1 MDQNIFDSLED
12 IEKRVGKLSSAQKI
26 LLITDG
32 SVTSLLDVLM
42 GHVDINTLT
51 QKFIPATKEMADNLD
66 INEGETVNYR
76 VVVIG
81 TREPLIYAVSLVP
94 IKRLNNEFKEDLIKA
109 DTPIGRIL
117 RKHNI
122 ESRREIKSVYVE
134 ESTPELSEIFGTNS
148 PMLSRTYNI
157 IHHGEV
163 LIWLKETFPYSLF
176 RE

>member
-1 MDQNIFDSLED
+1 MDQNILDSLEN
-12 IEKRVGKLSSAQKI
+12 IEGTVGKLSSTQKI

-32 SVTSLLDVLM
+32 SVTNILDVLM
-42 GHVDINTLT
+42 GHVNINTLT
-51 QKFIPATKEMADNLD
+51 QKFIPATKEMAVNLN
-66 INEGETVNYR
+66 INEGQTVNYR

-81 TREPLIYAVSLVP
+81 TKIPLIYAVSVVP
-94 IKRLNNEFKEDLIKA
+94 LKLLDNQFKEDLIKA

-122 ESRREIKSVYVE
+122 ESRREIKTINVE
-134 ESTPELSEIFGTNS
+134 EATPELSEIFDTNS
-148 PMLSRTYNI
+148 PMLNRTYNI
-157 IHHGEV
+157 IHNKEI

>member
-1 MDQNIFDSLED
+1 MDQNIFDSLEN
-12 IEKRVGKLSSAQKI
+12 IERNVGKLSSAQKI

-32 SVTSLLDVLM
+32 SVTSILDVLM
-42 GHVDINTLT
+42 DHVDINTLT
-51 QKFIPATKEMADNLD
+51 QKFIPATKEMAGNLNID
-66 INEGETVNYR
+66 EGETVNYR

-81 TREPLIYAVSLVP
+81 ASEPLIYAVSFVP
-94 IKRLNNEFKEDLIKA
+94 IKRLDNEFKEDLIKA

-134 ESTPELSEIFGTNS
+134 EANPELSEIFGTNS

-157 IHHGEV
+157 IHHEDV

-176 RE
+176 HE

>member
-1 MDQNIFDSLED
+1 MDQNIFDS
-12 IEKRVGKLSSAQKI
+12 IENIERTVGKLSSAQKI

-32 SVTSLLDVLM
+32 SVTSILDVLM

-51 QKFIPATKEMADNLD
+51 QKFMPASKEMAGNLN

-81 TREPLIYAVSLVP
+81 ASEPLIYAVSLVP
-94 IKRLNNEFKEDLIKA
+94 INRLDNEFKEDLIKA
-109 DTPIGRIL
+109 DIPIGRIL

-122 ESRREIKSVYVE
+122 ESRREIKSAFVE
-134 ESTPELSEIFGTNS
+134 EATPKLSEIFGTNS

-157 IHHGEV
+157 IHHEEV